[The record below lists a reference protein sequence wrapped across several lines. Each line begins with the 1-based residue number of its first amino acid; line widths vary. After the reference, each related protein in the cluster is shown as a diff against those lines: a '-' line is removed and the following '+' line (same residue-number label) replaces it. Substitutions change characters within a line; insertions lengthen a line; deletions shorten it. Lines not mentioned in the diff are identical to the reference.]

1 MRVGVLIESKGLPS
15 ELFYKDNRF
24 TVKEC
29 LFCSRE
35 LIKNG
40 SKVDLYKGRL
50 TKDGKNFVTVRLYNH
65 DAEWALKFH

>member
-1 MRVGVLIESKGLPS
+1 MIESKGLPS
-15 ELFYKDNRF
+15 ELFYRENKF

-50 TKDGKNFVTVRLYNH
+50 FKDGKNFVTVKLYNH
-65 DAEWALKFH
+65 GVEWALKFH